1 MYEFIAGTIEARSA
15 TSVVVAAAG
24 VGYELL
30 APLGAPFSAP
40 GESAKVY
47 VHLVVREDAQTLYG
61 FPGRDDRDLFRI
73 LLRVRGVGP
82 SMALG
87 VLSGMSAAEIASAV
101 ARDDL
106 KAFTAIKGVGKKT
119 AERLIIEMRDRM
131 AQLPASDLG
140 MQLSATAPVQKD
152 DPIAEAVN
160 ALIALG
166 YKPPDAS
173 KRVAALE
180 VEGLAVEEIV
190 RLALQASFK

>member
-1 MYEFIAGTIEARSA
+1 MSHLEIKGLSSA
-15 TSVVVAAAG
+15 YGKTEVLKDVSLAVDKGEVVSLIG
-24 VGYELL
+24 PSGS
-30 APLGAPFSAP
+30 GKS
-40 GESAKVY
+40 
-47 VHLVVREDAQTLYG
+47 T
-61 FPGRDDRDLFRI
+61 
-73 LLRVRGVGP
+73 LLRVLIGLTRPTAGEVWLDGER
-82 SMALG
+82 
-87 VLSGMSAAEIASAV
+87 VRY
-101 ARDDL
+101 RDRRS
-106 KAFTAIKGVGKKT
+106 V
-119 AERLIIEMRDRM
+119 REMRDRM

-190 RLALQASFK
+190 RLALQASLK